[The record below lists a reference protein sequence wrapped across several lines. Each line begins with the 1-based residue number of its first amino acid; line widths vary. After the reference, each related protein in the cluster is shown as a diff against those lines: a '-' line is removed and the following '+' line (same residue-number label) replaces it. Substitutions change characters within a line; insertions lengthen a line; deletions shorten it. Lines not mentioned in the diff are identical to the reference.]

1 MKNAILSAL
10 ILFFVSLPTINAD
23 EIPTYSK
30 VTDVTVYLNMARET
44 RTASFNAIKGSYEV
58 ILYDISETMV
68 DNSLQVGVKGPAT
81 LLSASVRTN
90 YFNETGEIKLD
101 PKIEKLRDS
110 LNYYTSEIQWMDEQK
125 KVIKGEIALVEANN
139 KLGSQHEAMKPA
151 DLIALAD
158 FYRNRITD
166 LRKRDLALTKKTTDF
181 NENVQKIR
189 SQITEL
195 GSKPKNP
202 TKDVILN
209 FSSEIQG
216 SVSLNFNYLV
226 SQAGWKPMYDL
237 KVVDTSQPVNL
248 DYKAG
253 VYQNTGFDWKDV
265 KISVST
271 ANPNRNNER
280 PILNPRFVDYQ
291 MYRAKAAPQPASAEP
306 SGAVFNMMQS
316 YNNGISDDLNLEP
329 TILIADNGMSVEF
342 TIDIKQRIKSD
353 SKEHICK
360 IQSYKIPA
368 TYKYHAVPKL
378 DLGAFLLARITDY
391 GQYNL
396 IPGKTNVF
404 FDDMYI
410 GQTTINPGII
420 GDTLL
425 VSLGRDENISIKRTK
440 LKDKTSKKFLSDTQK
455 ETYGWEIAVRNNKA
469 STLEI
474 EILDQLPIS
483 KQEDI
488 KVDLIDKSGATYTE
502 EYGKLLWNLKIQPN
516 SAKTLKLE
524 YSIEYPK
531 SKTIQEF

>member
-1 MKNAILSAL
+1 MLC
-10 ILFFVSLPTINAD
+10 FVLTIAGLKADELPTS
-23 EIPTYSK
+23 SK

-44 RTASFNAIKGSYEV
+44 RVASFTAPKGSYDV

-90 YFNETGEIKLD
+90 YFNEPDEIKVD
-101 PKIEKLRDS
+101 PKIVKLQDS
-110 LNYYTSEIQWMDEQK
+110 LKYYTSENQWIEEQK

-151 DLIALAD
+151 DLVALAD
-158 FYRNRITD
+158 FYRNRLTD
-166 LRKRDLALTKKTTDF
+166 LRKRDLALQRKTLEH
-181 NENVQKIR
+181 NEKIQKLQ
-189 SQITEL
+189 SQIAEL
-195 GSKPKNP
+195 GSKPKDP
-202 TKDVILN
+202 RKEIILS
-209 FSSEIQG
+209 FSSEIAG
-216 SVSLNFNYLV
+216 NVSLNFNYLV
-226 SQAGWKPMYDL
+226 SQAGWRPMYDL
-237 KVVDTSQPVNL
+237 KVINTSQPVNL

-280 PILNPRFVDYQ
+280 PILNPRFVDY
-291 MYRAKAAPQPASAEP
+291 MVYRAKASAPSQPSRDA
-306 SGAVFNMMQS
+306 GVTTFNMMQS
-316 YNNGISDDLNLEP
+316 YDNAAMELGNLEP

-342 TIDIKQRIKSD
+342 TIDIKQKIKSD
-353 SKEHICK
+353 SKEHVCK

-396 IPGKTNVF
+396 LPGKTNIF

-410 GQTTINPGII
+410 GQTSINPGTI

-440 LKDKTSKKFLSDTQK
+440 LMDKTSKKFFGDSQK

-469 STLEI
+469 FILEI
-474 EILDQLPIS
+474 EVLDQLPIS

-488 KVDLIDKSGATYTE
+488 KVELIEKSGAAYTK

-531 SKTIQEF
+531 GKSIQEY

>member
-1 MKNAILSAL
+1 MKNYFILSLLCFLMAL
-10 ILFFVSLPTINAD
+10 SNLKADELPT
-23 EIPTYSK
+23 TSK

-44 RTASFNAIKGSYEV
+44 RIATFNAPKGSYEV
-58 ILYDISETMV
+58 ILNDISEAMV

-90 YFNETGEIKLD
+90 YFNEPSEIKLD
-101 PKIEKLRDS
+101 PKILKLQDS
-110 LNYYTSEIQWMDEQK
+110 LKFYTSEIQWVEEQK

-139 KLGSQHEAMKPA
+139 KLGSQHEAMKPS

-158 FYRNRITD
+158 FYRNRISD
-166 LRKRDLALTKKTTDF
+166 LRKRDLGLIRKTTEY
-181 NENVQKIR
+181 NEKVQKIQ
-189 SQITEL
+189 SQINEL
-195 GSKPKNP
+195 GSKPKEP
-202 TKDVILN
+202 RKEIILS
-209 FSSEIQG
+209 FSSEITG
-216 SVSLNFNYLV
+216 NVSLNFNYLV
-226 SQAGWKPMYDL
+226 TQAGWRPMYDL
-237 KVVDTSQPVNL
+237 KVVNTSQPVNL

-253 VYQNTGFDWKDV
+253 IYQNTGFDWKDV

-280 PILNPRFVDYQ
+280 PILNPRFVDYLV
-291 MYRAKAAPQPASAEP
+291 YRAKAAPSQPSRDA
-306 SGAVFNMMQS
+306 GTTTFNMMQS
-316 YNNGISDDLNLEP
+316 YDNSLGAELNLEP
-329 TILIADNGMSVEF
+329 IILIADNGMSVEF
-342 TIDIKQRIKSD
+342 TIDIKQKIKSD
-353 SKEHICK
+353 SKEHVCK

-396 IPGKTNVF
+396 LPGKSNIF

-410 GQTTINPGII
+410 GQTTINPQSI

-440 LKDKTSKKFLSDTQK
+440 LMDKTSKKFLSDSQK

-469 STLEI
+469 SVLEI
-474 EILDQLPIS
+474 EILDQIPIS
-483 KQEDI
+483 KQENI
-488 KVDLIDKSGATYTE
+488 KVDLIEKSGANYTK

-531 SKTIQEF
+531 DKTIHEF